1 MWFIL
6 SLTINVSKCELQY
19 VRETCQRFSIRFNQ
33 HNSYIKNP
41 TLYSF
46 CKILNAHFSAKI
58 IAKKKK
64 KKKKNA
70 AKPESLEKGI
80 GCMNCK
86 EFYYMVLMAR

>member
-19 VRETCQRFSIRFNQ
+19 VRETCQKFSIRFNQ

-64 KKKKNA
+64 KKKNA

>member
-1 MWFIL
+1 MLIL
-6 SLTINVSKCELQY
+6 A
-19 VRETCQRFSIRFNQ
+19 QRLSQ
-33 HNSYIKNP
+33 
-41 TLYSF
+41 
-46 CKILNAHFSAKI
+46 
-58 IAKKKK
+58 K